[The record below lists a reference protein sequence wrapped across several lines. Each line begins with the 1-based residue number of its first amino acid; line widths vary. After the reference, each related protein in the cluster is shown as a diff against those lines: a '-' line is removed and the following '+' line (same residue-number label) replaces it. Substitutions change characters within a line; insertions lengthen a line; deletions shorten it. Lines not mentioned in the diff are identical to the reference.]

1 MNITDKNIIAEDMTS
16 SIVEIELDKLKIH
29 PKNIRESY
37 EGIEE
42 LAVSIKRNGILQNLT
57 VVPDGNEPGTY
68 FVVVGNRRLLAAKAA
83 RLKTA
88 PCRIS
93 HMGTSDQAVT
103 MLTENM
109 NRENLKL
116 YEEAAGTQ
124 MCLSDFGLTVVE
136 LSEMTGLTTSKIQH
150 RVNAAKLDQKAVKAK
165 ADDTDFQLSFSDLE
179 KLEKISS
186 MATRNKILREAKDPR
201 DLAWKAQAASDDEK
215 RQKVIKK
222 LESLAKKQGIE
233 PAPEGTDM
241 EMYGNKWDTVKEYP
255 LSDDVPD
262 KFDVG
267 DTKGIYYL
275 IYYRTFKLIKKAKK
289 KEKKPLTEKEVAKK
303 ELSKA
308 RRQAKE
314 LYKEMHEQMREFV
327 CGMIT
332 GKIKGTK
339 DKVPLMQASWEVLV
353 LLGAFVSSGSIAGT
367 LTGKSLYELPESER
381 TEALSKAGS
390 LSLHHQMIAAAC
402 SACKSLELM
411 DYNGHYS
418 QKNADALKKL
428 YLCIAGYGFTFS
440 DAQYDRFMNGTHEIY
455 VEVNK

>member
-1 MNITDKNIIAEDMTS
+1 MNTTDKNIIANDMTS
-16 SIVEIELDKLKIH
+16 GIVEIEINRLKIH
-29 PKNIRESY
+29 PKNIRQSY

-42 LAVSIKRNGILQNLT
+42 LSASIKRNGILQNLT
-57 VVPDGNEPGTY
+57 VVPDSNEPGTY
-68 FVVVGNRRLLAAKAA
+68 FVVVGNRRLLAAKEAG
-83 RLKTA
+83 LKTA

-124 MCLSDFGLTVVE
+124 MCLSDFGLTVDE
-136 LSEMTGLTTSKIQH
+136 LSEMTGLTSSKIHH
-150 RVNAAKLDQKAVKAK
+150 RVNAAKLDQKAFRAK
-165 ADDTDFQLSFSDLE
+165 ADDAEFQLSFSDIE

-186 MATRNKILREAKDPR
+186 IATRNKILREAKDPR

-215 RQKVIKK
+215 RQKMIKK
-222 LESLAKKQGIE
+222 LEALAKKQGIE
-233 PAPEGTDM
+233 AAPEGTDR
-241 EMYGNKWDTVKEYP
+241 EMYGTKWDTVKEYQ
-255 LSDDVPD
+255 LSDDAPD
-262 KFDVG
+262 KLDVG

-275 IYYRTFKLIKKAKK
+275 VYYRTFKLIRKAKK
-289 KEKKPLTEKEVAKK
+289 KEKKPLTEKEAAKK

-339 DKVPLMQASWEVLV
+339 DKVPLMQASWEIIVF
-353 LLGAFVSSGSIAGT
+353 LGAFVSNGSIVGT
-367 LTGKSLYELPESER
+367 LTGKSIYELPESER
-381 TEALSKAGS
+381 TESISKADS
-390 LSLHHQMIAAAC
+390 LSLHHQMLAVAC
-402 SACKSLELM
+402 SACKALELM

-428 YLCIAGYGFTFS
+428 YACISGYGFTFS

-455 VEVNK
+455 VELSK